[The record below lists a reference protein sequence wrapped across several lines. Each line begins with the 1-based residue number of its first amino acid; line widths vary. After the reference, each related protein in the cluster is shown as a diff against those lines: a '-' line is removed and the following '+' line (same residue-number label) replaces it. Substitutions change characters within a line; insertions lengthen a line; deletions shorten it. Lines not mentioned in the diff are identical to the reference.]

1 MKTVF
6 ESIPESVV
14 SALGWTLLHSVWQ
27 GTLLAAIAFA
37 AFFFLRRST
46 ASLRYNVGIVFLS
59 LQVIISV
66 VTFTYYQQKTTLVSV
81 APHNLVITKTL
92 TQTVTKHALNYDIPF
107 IAKVQIWLNIHLY
120 ELVICWLIG
129 ACLLMIRFAGGWI
142 YTEHLRSKA
151 RLVMDKEWRV
161 RFGMLTAKLNI
172 SQSVEFRETA
182 RILTPMVIGTLRPVI
197 LIPLGFLSGFSTSQ
211 IEAILAHEL
220 AHIRRN
226 DYLVNMLQSLVEVV
240 FFFHPALWW
249 LSEKI
254 RTEREHC
261 CDDIAL
267 TVCEDKMALA
277 RALVKVAEWQSAPY
291 LAMAFASKKP
301 LLLQRITRVM
311 GVASRSSRPFYN
323 IPVVFLAI
331 GLIAGISFYAVGQQ
345 DKKQTKRV
353 VKTIKNNEKFI
364 TSQQAFSDTI
374 IKGKESKDASSTIN
388 VQDYDKRDSLAQ
400 AYHKI
405 EGNIIGI
412 GEIRSSLNGLSS
424 AEIDMLSA
432 QLPALNRDD
441 DKLSAELEKLTRR
454 LDELNLLSE
463 KLDFETERFQRKI
476 EKLDWK
482 KDQLTDSRNKLIEK
496 RASLFDSQRN
506 GKRNSK
512 NNVQNLSESELEKQ
526 LEDFEQ
532 QIKAQEQQISEFNSH
547 ITSARKEADAYE
559 DSDDVKNLKKEIEDT
574 NRKIDEI
581 GAKIG
586 LDSFKHINYTQAPP
600 TPPKAPKT
608 PKKVK
613 GAGSIAAPPAP
624 PAKPKAPGVPPAP
637 PAPPVR
643 K

>member
-27 GTLLAAIAFA
+27 GTLLAALAFA
-37 AFFFLRRST
+37 GFFLLRKSA
-46 ASLRYNVGIVFLS
+46 ASLRYNAGIAFLS
-59 LQVIISV
+59 LQVIISA
-66 VTFTYYQQKTTLVSV
+66 VTFFYYQQKTTLVSV
-81 APHNLVITKTL
+81 TPHNSMLTKTL
-92 TQTVTKHALNYDIPF
+92 TETVTTQALNYNPPLT
-107 IAKVQIWLNIHLY
+107 AKVQIWLNMHIY

-129 ACLLMIRFAGGWI
+129 ACLLMLRFAGGWI

-151 RLVMDKEWRV
+151 RVVMDKEWRA

-182 RILTPMVIGTLRPVI
+182 RILTPMVIGTLRPVV
-197 LIPLGFLSGFSTSQ
+197 LIPLGFLTGFSTSQ

-220 AHIRRN
+220 AHVRRN

-301 LLLQRITRVM
+301 LLLQRITRVV
-311 GVASRSSRPFYN
+311 GVAAKPPRPFYN
-323 IPVVFLAI
+323 IPVVFLAL

-345 DKKQTKRV
+345 DKKQTKKV
-353 VKTIKNNEKFI
+353 VRTVKAKEKF
-364 TSQQAFSDTI
+364 TSQQTSSDTI
-374 IKGKESKDASSTIN
+374 INGKEHKDTSSIIN
-388 VQDYDKRDSLAQ
+388 VQDFDKRDSLAQ
-400 AYHKI
+400 AYHQI
-405 EGNIIGI
+405 SDIFSI
-412 GEIRSSLNGLSS
+412 GEIRSSLNALSS
-424 AEIDMLSA
+424 TDVDMLSA

-463 KLDFETERFQRKI
+463 KQNFETERFQRKI

-482 KDQLTDSRNKLIEK
+482 KDQLSESRNKLIEK
-496 RASLFDSQRN
+496 RASVFDSQRN
-506 GKRNSK
+506 GMRNSK
-512 NNVQNLSESELEKQ
+512 NNVKVLTESELEKQ

-532 QIKAQEQQISEFNSH
+532 QIKAQEQQISEFNSQ
-547 ITSARKEADAYE
+547 ITSARKEADAFE
-559 DSDDVKNLKKEIEDT
+559 ESDDVKNLKKEVEDT

-581 GAKIG
+581 GAKMG
-586 LDSFKHINYTQAPP
+586 LDSFRHINYTPAPP
-600 TPPKAPKT
+600 IPPKAPKL
-608 PKKVK
+608 PKTAKIK

-624 PAKPKAPGVPPAP
+624 PAKPKTPAVP